1 MEKDFH
7 FYITY
12 ALAET
17 SGFTPEEAFTIAYS
31 SQYVD
36 DNNER
41 QHPDKDGNP
50 TFPSAIRVN
59 GGFFRPIMTQS
70 MSVKSLV
77 YEIQKYIYVP
87 FHFIPG
93 DSNQPIDGKISTVLR
108 RIPTMLRNF

>member
-1 MEKDFH
+1 MRWLKLPD
-7 FYITY
+7 
-12 ALAET
+12 LL
-17 SGFTPEEAFTIAYS
+17 
-31 SQYVD
+31 
-36 DNNER
+36 NNER